1 MYASFCS
8 PNNLSNTSFVTQ
20 LALFDLDHTLL
31 PCDSDYEWGQ
41 FLARIGVVDSE
52 YYARQN
58 ERFYQDYKD
67 GKLDIHEFLRFALKP
82 LSEHS
87 RAQLKEWHDA
97 FMKEVIN
104 GQLRQQAIDLVKR
117 HQDAGDLCCVI
128 TATNSFVTRPIVESF
143 GIEHLIATE
152 PATAD
157 NHPLANYTGEVK
169 GVPNFR
175 EGKIQNLHD
184 WLASQKL
191 SLDTLPYSYFYSDSM
206 NDLPLLE
213 KVSHPVATNPDD
225 RLRNEAKQRNWPILE
240 LFA

>member
-1 MYASFCS
+1 M
-8 PNNLSNTSFVTQ
+8 TQ

-41 FLARIGVVDSE
+41 FLARLGVVDGE
-52 YYARQN
+52 DYARKN

-67 GKLDIHEFLRFALKP
+67 GKLNIHEFLRFALKP

-87 RAQLKEWHDA
+87 RAQLKEWHDQ
-97 FMKEVIN
+97 FMEEVIT
-104 GQLRQQAIDLVKR
+104 GQLRQKAIDLVKQ
-117 HQDAGDLCCVI
+117 HQDAGDLCCVV

-152 PATAD
+152 PATMD
-157 NHPLANYTGEVK
+157 DSPLANFTGEIK
-169 GVPNFR
+169 GTPNFR
-175 EGKIQNLHD
+175 EGKIQNLQD
-184 WLASQKL
+184 WLSKQKL
-191 SLDTLPYSYFYSDSM
+191 SFSQLPCSYFYSDSM

-225 RLRNEAKQRNWPILE
+225 RLRSEAQKRGWPILE

>member
-1 MYASFCS
+1 VNFYSQ
-8 PNNLSNTSFVTQ
+8 NNLLGIQFVTQ
-20 LALFDLDHTLL
+20 LALFDLDYTLL

-52 YYARQN
+52 HYAKQN

-67 GKLDIHEFLRFALKP
+67 GKLDIHAFLRFALKP

-87 RAQLKEWHDA
+87 RAQLKDWHDA
-97 FMKEVIN
+97 FMKEVIH
-104 GQLRQQAIDLVKR
+104 GQLRQQALDLVKR

-143 GIEHLIATE
+143 GIKHLIATE
-152 PATAD
+152 PATID
-157 NHPLANYTGEVK
+157 NDPLANYTGKVK
-169 GVPNFR
+169 GIPNFR
-175 EGKIQNLHD
+175 EGKVHNLHD
-184 WLASQKL
+184 WLTAQNL
-191 SLDTLPYSYFYSDSM
+191 SFDQMPRSYFYSDSM

-213 KVSHPVATNPDD
+213 EVSNPVATNPDE
-225 RLRNEAKQRNWPILE
+225 RLRNEAHQRHWPILE

>member
-1 MYASFCS
+1 
-8 PNNLSNTSFVTQ
+8 VTQ
-20 LALFDLDHTLL
+20 LALFDLDYTLL

-52 YYARQN
+52 HYAKQN

-67 GKLDIHEFLRFALKP
+67 GKLDIHAFLRFALKP

-87 RAQLKEWHDA
+87 RAQLKDWHDA
-97 FMKEVIN
+97 FMKEVIH
-104 GQLRQQAIDLVKR
+104 GQLRQQALDLVKR

-152 PATAD
+152 PATINND
-157 NHPLANYTGEVK
+157 PLANFTGKVK
-169 GVPNFR
+169 GTPNFR
-175 EGKIQNLHD
+175 EGKVRNLHD
-184 WLASQKL
+184 WLAAQNL
-191 SLDTLPYSYFYSDSM
+191 SFDQMPQSYFYSDSM

-213 KVSHPVATNPDD
+213 EVSNPVATNPDE
-225 RLRNEAKQRNWPILE
+225 RLRNEARQRNWPILE

>member
-1 MYASFCS
+1 
-8 PNNLSNTSFVTQ
+8 VTQ

-41 FLARIGVVDSE
+41 FLVRIGVVDGE
-52 YYARQN
+52 YYARKN
-58 ERFYQDYKD
+58 ERFYQDYKE
-67 GKLDIHEFLRFALKP
+67 GKLNIDEFLRFALKP

-87 RAQLKEWHDA
+87 RAQLQEWHDA

-104 GQLRQQAIDLVKR
+104 GQLRQEAINLVKR
-117 HQDAGDLCCVI
+117 HQDAGDLCCVV

-152 PATAD
+152 PATAGD
-157 NHPLANYTGEVK
+157 HPLANFTGEVK

-175 EGKIQNLHD
+175 EGKILNLHE

-191 SLDTLPYSYFYSDSM
+191 SLDTLPYSYFYSDSI

-213 KVSHPVATNPDD
+213 KVSHPVVTNPDD

>member
-1 MYASFCS
+1 M
-8 PNNLSNTSFVTQ
+8 TQ

-41 FLARIGVVDSE
+41 FLARIGVVDSQ
-52 YYARQN
+52 YYAQQN

-67 GKLDIHEFLRFALKP
+67 GKLNIQEFLRFALKP

-87 RAQLKEWHDA
+87 REQLKEWHDA
-97 FMKEVIN
+97 FMKEVIT

-117 HQDAGDLCCVI
+117 HQDAGDLCCVV

-143 GIEHLIATE
+143 GIEHLVATE
-152 PATAD
+152 PATVGD
-157 NHPLANYTGEVK
+157 QPLANFTGEVK
-169 GVPNFR
+169 GIPSFR
-175 EGKIQNLHD
+175 EGKIQRVHD
-184 WLASQKL
+184 WLATQNL
-191 SLDTLPYSYFYSDSM
+191 ELNQLPQSFFYSDSM

-213 KVSHPVATNPDD
+213 KVSNPVATNPDV
-225 RLRNEAKQRNWPILE
+225 RLRDEASRRHWPILE

>member
-1 MYASFCS
+1 M
-8 PNNLSNTSFVTQ
+8 TQ

-31 PCDSDYEWGQ
+31 PCDNDYEWGQ

-87 RAQLKEWHDA
+87 RAQLKEWHGQ
-97 FMKEVIN
+97 FMEEVIN
-104 GQLRQQAIDLVKR
+104 SHLRQKALDLVKQ
-117 HQDAGDLCCVI
+117 HQDAGDLCCVV
-128 TATNSFVTRPIVESF
+128 TATNSFVTRPIVERF
-143 GIEHLIATE
+143 GIKHLIATE
-152 PATAD
+152 PATHGDDPSAS
-157 NHPLANYTGEVK
+157 YTGKVL
-169 GVPNFR
+169 GIPNFR
-175 EGKIQNLHD
+175 EGKIQNLHS
-184 WLASQKL
+184 WLSKHHL
-191 SLDTLPYSYFYSDSM
+191 SLPNLPRSYFYSDSM

-213 KVSHPVATNPDD
+213 QVSHPIATNPDD
-225 RLRNEAKQRNWPILE
+225 RLRNEAQKRNWPILE

>member
-1 MYASFCS
+1 M
-8 PNNLSNTSFVTQ
+8 TQ

-52 YYARQN
+52 YYAKQN
-58 ERFYQDYKD
+58 ERFYQDYKE

-97 FMKEVIN
+97 FMEEVIH
-104 GQLRQQAIDLVKR
+104 GQLRHEAIDLVKR

-143 GIEHLIATE
+143 GIQHLIATE
-152 PATAD
+152 PATIEND
-157 NHPLANYTGEVK
+157 PLGNYTGEVK
-169 GVPNFR
+169 GTPNFR
-175 EGKIQNLHD
+175 AGKVQNLHD
-184 WLASQKL
+184 WLAAQNL
-191 SLDTLPYSYFYSDSM
+191 SFDKMPRSYFYSDSM

-213 KVSHPVATNPDD
+213 EVSNPIATNPDD
-225 RLRNEAKQRNWPILE
+225 RLRHEAHKRNWPILE

>member
-1 MYASFCS
+1 M
-8 PNNLSNTSFVTQ
+8 TQ

-41 FLARIGVVDSE
+41 FLARIGVVDSK
-52 YYARQN
+52 YYAQQN

-97 FMKEVIN
+97 FMNEVIN
-104 GQLRQQAIDLVKR
+104 GQVRQKAVDLVKR
-117 HQDAGDLCCVI
+117 HQDAGDLCCVV

-143 GIEHLIATE
+143 GIKHLIATE
-152 PATAD
+152 PATVE
-157 NHPLANYTGEVK
+157 NNPLANYTGDVK
-169 GVPNFR
+169 GIPNFR
-175 EGKIQNLHD
+175 EGKIQNLQD
-184 WLASQKL
+184 WLASQNLALDSL
-191 SLDTLPYSYFYSDSM
+191 SRSYFYSDSM

-225 RLRNEAKQRNWPILE
+225 RLRNEANKRNWPILE

>member
-1 MYASFCS
+1 
-8 PNNLSNTSFVTQ
+8 VTQ
-20 LALFDLDHTLL
+20 LALFDLDSTLL

-41 FLARIGVVDSE
+41 FLARIGVVDGE
-52 YYARQN
+52 DYAKKN

-67 GKLDIHEFLRFALKP
+67 GKLDIHAFLRFSLKP
-82 LSEHS
+82 LAEHS

-104 GQLRQQAIDLVKR
+104 GQLRQEAIDLVKR

-143 GIEHLIATE
+143 GIQHLVATE
-152 PATAD
+152 PATIDDNPSAD
-157 NHPLANYTGEVK
+157 FTGEVK
-169 GVPNFR
+169 GTPNFR

-184 WLASQKL
+184 WLATHQL
-191 SLDTLPYSYFYSDSM
+191 SFNKMPRSYFYSDSI

-213 KVSHPVATNPDD
+213 EVSNPVATNPDD
-225 RLRNEAKQRNWPILE
+225 RLRNEAIKRNWPILE

>member
-1 MYASFCS
+1 M
-8 PNNLSNTSFVTQ
+8 TQ
-20 LALFDLDHTLL
+20 LALFDLDYTLL

-52 YYARQN
+52 HYAKQN

-67 GKLDIHEFLRFALKP
+67 GKLDIHAFLRFALKP

-87 RAQLKEWHDA
+87 RAQLKDWHDA
-97 FMKEVIN
+97 FMKEVIH
-104 GQLRQQAIDLVKR
+104 GQLLQPALDLVKR

-143 GIEHLIATE
+143 GIEHIIATE
-152 PATAD
+152 PATID
-157 NHPLANYTGEVK
+157 NDPLANYTGQVK
-169 GVPNFR
+169 GIPNFR
-175 EGKIQNLHD
+175 EGKVLNLHAWLTTQNLSFDQMPH
-184 WLASQKL
+184 
-191 SLDTLPYSYFYSDSM
+191 SYFYSDSM

-213 KVSHPVATNPDD
+213 EVSNPVATNPDE
-225 RLRNEAKQRNWPILE
+225 RLRNEAHQRHWPILE

>member
-1 MYASFCS
+1 M
-8 PNNLSNTSFVTQ
+8 TQ
-20 LALFDLDHTLL
+20 LALFDLDYTLL

-52 YYARQN
+52 HYAKQN

-67 GKLDIHEFLRFALKP
+67 GTLDIHAFLRFALKP

-87 RAQLKEWHDA
+87 RAQLKDWHDA
-97 FMKEVIN
+97 FMKEVIH
-104 GQLRQQAIDLVKR
+104 GQLLQPALDLVKR

-128 TATNSFVTRPIVESF
+128 TATNSFVTRPIVKSF

-152 PATAD
+152 PATID
-157 NHPLANYTGEVK
+157 NDPLANYTGQVK
-169 GVPNFR
+169 GIPNFR
-175 EGKIQNLHD
+175 EGKVRNLHD
-184 WLASQKL
+184 WLTTQNL
-191 SLDTLPYSYFYSDSM
+191 SFDQMPHSYFYSDSM

-213 KVSHPVATNPDD
+213 EVSNPVATNPDE
-225 RLRNEAKQRNWPILE
+225 RLRNEAHQRHWPILE

>member
-1 MYASFCS
+1 M
-8 PNNLSNTSFVTQ
+8 TQ

-41 FLARIGVVDSE
+41 FLARIGVVVSQ

-58 ERFYQDYKD
+58 ERFYQDYKE

-87 RAQLKEWHDA
+87 RAQLKEWHDQ
-97 FMKEVIN
+97 FMAEVIT
-104 GQLRQQAIDLVKR
+104 GQLRQKAVDLVKM
-117 HQDAGDLCCVI
+117 HQDAGDLCCVV

-152 PATAD
+152 PATHGEGSNAIF
-157 NHPLANYTGEVK
+157 TGEVK
-169 GVPNFR
+169 GIPNFR
-175 EGKIQNLHD
+175 EGKIQNVHT
-184 WLASQKL
+184 WLDEQNLALSQ
-191 SLDTLPYSYFYSDSM
+191 LPRSYFYSDSM

-213 KVSHPVATNPDD
+213 QVSHPVATNPDD
-225 RLRNEAKQRNWPILE
+225 RLRNEAKKRNWPILE

>member
-1 MYASFCS
+1 M
-8 PNNLSNTSFVTQ
+8 TQ
-20 LALFDLDHTLL
+20 LALFDLDNTLL

-41 FLARIGVVDSE
+41 FLARIGVVDSVD
-52 YYARQN
+52 YAKRN
-58 ERFYQDYKD
+58 ERFYQDYKE
-67 GKLDIHEFLRFALKP
+67 GKLDIHEFLRFSLKP

-97 FMKEVIN
+97 FMQEIIH
-104 GQLRQQAIDLVKR
+104 GQLRQQAVDLVKR
-117 HQDAGDLCCVI
+117 HQDAGDLCCVV

-152 PATAD
+152 PATAGD
-157 NHPLANYTGEVK
+157 NPLANYTGEVM
-169 GVPNFR
+169 GIPNFR

-191 SLDTLPYSYFYSDSM
+191 TLNTLPRSYFYSDSI

-213 KVSHPVATNPDD
+213 VVSDPIATNPDE
-225 RLRNEAKQRNWPILE
+225 RLRKEAQKRNWPILE

>member
-1 MYASFCS
+1 M
-8 PNNLSNTSFVTQ
+8 TQ

-67 GKLDIHEFLRFALKP
+67 GKLDINEFLRFALKP

-104 GQLRQQAIDLVKR
+104 GQLRQQAMDLVKR

-128 TATNSFVTRPIVESF
+128 TATNSFVTDPIVKSF

-152 PATAD
+152 PATVD
-157 NHPLANYTGEVK
+157 NHPFANYTGEVK
-169 GVPNFR
+169 GIPNFR

-184 WLASQKL
+184 WLASQDL
-191 SLDTLPYSYFYSDSM
+191 SLATLPYSYFYSDSM

>member
-1 MYASFCS
+1 M
-8 PNNLSNTSFVTQ
+8 TQ

-87 RAQLKEWHDA
+87 RAQLKEWHDQ
-97 FMKEVIN
+97 FMSEVIG
-104 GQLRQQAIDLVKR
+104 GQLRPEAIDLVKR

-152 PATAD
+152 PATIG
-157 NHPLANYTGEVK
+157 NQPLANYTGEVK
-169 GVPNFR
+169 GTPNFR
-175 EGKIQNLHD
+175 EGKIQNLND

-213 KVSHPVATNPDD
+213 KVSHPIATNPDD
-225 RLRNEAKQRNWPILE
+225 RLRNEAQQRNWPILE